1 MEAQWFLK
9 PEDMVIMDLEGNKIE
24 GRYNPSSDTPTHLEL
39 YKAFPEIGGI
49 VHTHSSYAT
58 SWAQAGRDIPC
69 YGTTHADYIYG
80 EVPCLRCLTREEI
93 DEAYSLVKQINGFG
107 DAVKDAADK
116 NEPFYINRYVTNLT
130 KSFNKFYNTN
140 PIMKDDVDEET
151 KKARLAIV
159 DATTKVIKTALGLL
173 GIETVESM

>member
-1 MEAQWFLK
+1 MLDF
-9 PEDMVIMDLEGNKIE
+9 EGESAPYCQYGYARGRSILRKAE
-24 GRYNPSSDTPTHLEL
+24 GIDYSNADFS
-39 YKAFPEIGGI
+39 KAA
-49 VHTHSSYAT
+49 S
-58 SWAQAGRDIPC
+58 
-69 YGTTHADYIYG
+69 
-80 EVPCLRCLTREEI
+80 

-173 GIETVESM
+173 GMETVESM